1 VNSEAHGGKFNDGPA
16 RKPKLYQM
24 GAQISGVFVSG
35 YGAMHSV
42 DGCGA
47 AARVRINGSESRFK
61 RLTS

>member
-35 YGAMHSV
+35 
-42 DGCGA
+42 
-47 AARVRINGSESRFK
+47 
-61 RLTS
+61 